1 MPTSLLRQIV
11 LATAV
16 TSAFISSAQAAL
28 TISAT
33 RIVQASDKQ
42 SSSITV
48 ANPSTQAFAVQSWV
62 NTDVDDGSI
71 AVPLIASPALF
82 RLDPGKEQT
91 VQINRLPNDLPDD
104 RESLFFFNVQEIP
117 QVQDEQ
123 ANTLTIALRTR
134 IKLFYRPV
142 GLQGSVQDGLNA
154 LQWSVQHNNGKA
166 QLAVHNPSPYH
177 YSFRSLEVGQSTARK
192 SIQAREM
199 VAPKSTQA
207 YDLPTSAL
215 APGMKVF
222 FTTIND
228 YGGIT
233 KEVTA
238 PVSGL

>member
-117 QVQDEQ
+117 QVHR
-123 ANTLTIALRTR
+123 AL
-134 IKLFYRPV
+134 
-142 GLQGSVQDGLNA
+142 
-154 LQWSVQHNNGKA
+154 
-166 QLAVHNPSPYH
+166 PSPLPAPWH
-177 YSFRSLEVGQSTARK
+177 WGCSAARHRPNAIGK
-192 SIQAREM
+192 R
-199 VAPKSTQA
+199 V
-207 YDLPTSAL
+207 LPT
-215 APGMKVF
+215 
-222 FTTIND
+222 
-228 YGGIT
+228 
-233 KEVTA
+233 
-238 PVSGL
+238 